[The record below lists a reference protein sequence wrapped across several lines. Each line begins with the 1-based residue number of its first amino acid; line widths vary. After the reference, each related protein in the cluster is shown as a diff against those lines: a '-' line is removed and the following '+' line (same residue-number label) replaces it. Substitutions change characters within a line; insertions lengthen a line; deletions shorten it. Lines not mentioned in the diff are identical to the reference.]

1 MFWKNN
7 WNVVSDSVDRRM
19 CDVTLTSSLA
29 KKSVSRSDFAHK
41 KGAAFLYR
49 LNFRLDL

>member
-1 MFWKNN
+1 MFCKNN

-19 CDVTLTSSLA
+19 WRHFDVKFG
-29 KKSVSRSDFAHK
+29 KKSVSRSDFEHK

-49 LNFRLDL
+49 LNFGPDL